1 MCTAV
6 EEMNIGVILAVTN
19 TTEPV
24 LEKRRPV
31 LQRLWV
37 QTLYGP
43 EFFSSLIS
51 TTSSVVFITARI
63 ASTLILIQNYD

>member
-6 EEMNIGVILAVTN
+6 EEMNIGVILAVVN

-24 LEKRRPV
+24 LEIRRPV
-31 LQRLWV
+31 LQSLWV
-37 QTLYGP
+37 QTPYGP

-63 ASTLILIQNYD
+63 ASILILIQNYD

>member
-6 EEMNIGVILAVTN
+6 EEMNIGVILAVMN

-24 LEKRRPV
+24 LEIRRPV
-31 LQRLWV
+31 LQRSWV
-37 QTLYGP
+37 QTPYEP

-63 ASTLILIQNYD
+63 ASILILLQNYD

>member
-6 EEMNIGVILAVTN
+6 EEMNIGVILAVVN
-19 TTEPV
+19 TL
-24 LEKRRPV
+24 LEIRRPV

-37 QTLYGP
+37 QTPYGP

-63 ASTLILIQNYD
+63 TSKLILIQI

>member
-6 EEMNIGVILAVTN
+6 EEMNIGVILAVIN
-19 TTEPV
+19 TTKPV
-24 LEKRRPV
+24 LEIRRPV

-63 ASTLILIQNYD
+63 TSTLILIQNYD